1 MQALVNLF
9 KGPGEA
15 QAVLAHFQ
23 AGSSNAAGVGC
34 FSGSEQDTV
43 ALQVSDCFRGR
54 RHVSTFGNSVAAVG
68 NQCLGTFQLQ
78 LVLGCAGQSDIA
90 GNSPDALAAL
100 NVLSGGNVIQ
110 VSLDAGTLDF
120 LDFLDDLVVN
130 AVLVHDVAVG
140 VAHGDNLAAHLGSFL
155 VCIGSNIAGA
165 GDDHTLALKAL
176 ASISQHFLGK
186 VAQAVAGSLGTGQ
199 GTAERDALAGQ
210 DAGVLVAD
218 ALVLAKQEADL
229 TAANADI
236 TGGHIGIGANVA
248 VQLGHKA
255 LAEAHN
261 FGVALAVGV
270 KVRTAL
276 AAAHG
281 QAGQAVLEA
290 LLKAQ
295 ELEDR
300 QVDRRMEAQAAF
312 VGADGRVEL
321 HTVAAVDLHLA
332 GVIHP
337 RHTEH
342 DDALRLNQALDQA
355 CLFIFRMGLNNGL
368 QAFENFLNS
377 LQEFLLLSIALCKAL
392 VHFVQIS
399 IFNRHGIHSPF
410 WWAAVFRFRP
420 HCRTP

>member
-1 MQALVNLF
+1 
-9 KGPGEA
+9 
-15 QAVLAHFQ
+15 
-23 AGSSNAAGVGC
+23 
-34 FSGSEQDTV
+34 
-43 ALQVSDCFRGR
+43 
-54 RHVSTFGNSVAAVG
+54 
-68 NQCLGTFQLQ
+68 
-78 LVLGCAGQSDIA
+78 
-90 GNSPDALAAL
+90 
-100 NVLSGGNVIQ
+100 
-110 VSLDAGTLDF
+110 
-120 LDFLDDLVVN
+120 
-130 AVLVHDVAVG
+130 
-140 VAHGDNLAAHLGSFL
+140 
-155 VCIGSNIAGA
+155 
-165 GDDHTLALKAL
+165 
-176 ASISQHFLGK
+176 
-186 VAQAVAGSLGTGQ
+186 
-199 GTAERDALAGQ
+199 
-210 DAGVLVAD
+210 
-218 ALVLAKQEADL
+218 
-229 TAANADI
+229 
-236 TGGHIGIGANVA
+236 VA

-332 GVIHP
+332 SVIHP

-355 CLFIFRMGLNNGL
+355 CLFIFRMGLNNRL

-377 LQEFLLLSIALCKAL
+377 LQIFLLFSIALNKAL

-399 IFNRHGIHSPF
+399 IFDRHGYTLSFFGGLLFSASGRTAGPLETGGKR
-410 WWAAVFRFRP
+410 AVLYFFHRYLY
-420 HCRTP
+420 